1 MKDGG
6 SMRQNWFD
14 DFRNGAIATLPLT
27 VAVAPIGMI
36 FGVGAAAKGLSV
48 AEAGLMS
55 ALVFAGGSQFVAL
68 DLWRHPVPWL
78 ALGLAA
84 LVVNIRHVLLSMSLG
99 GKLQAFPVWLRY
111 VAMLMLADEVWAM
124 AEKRALVAP
133 LTPAWYAGIA
143 IPFYVTWL
151 LATLAGAWLG
161 SAIGDPR
168 ALGLDFAFTAVF
180 IVLVVGFWKGRE
192 TGIVLAVSGLAAV
205 AVHTLVPGAWYIA
218 AGAAAGIAAATLQE
232 IFWPEEAAE

>member
-1 MKDGG
+1 
-6 SMRQNWFD
+6 MRQNWFD
-14 DFRNGAIATLPLT
+14 DFRGGALATLPLT
-27 VAVAPIGMI
+27 IAVAPIGMI

-68 DLWRHPVPWL
+68 DLWRSPVPWL

-84 LVVNIRHVLLSMSLG
+84 LLVNIRHVLLSMSLG
-99 GKLQAFPVWLRY
+99 GKLQAFPFSLRY
-111 VAMLMLADEVWAM
+111 LSMLLLADEVWAM
-124 AEKRALVAP
+124 AEKRAMAAT

-143 IPFYVTWL
+143 LPFYIVWL
-151 LATLAGAWLG
+151 LATLAGALAG

-192 TGIVLAVSGLAAV
+192 TGLILIASGAAAI
-205 AVHTLVPGAWYIA
+205 AVHQLVPGAWYIA
-218 AGAAAGIAAATLQE
+218 AGAAAGIAAATIQE
-232 IFWPEEAAE
+232 FLWPEVEAP

>member
-1 MKDGG
+1 
-6 SMRQNWFD
+6 MRQTWFD
-14 DFRNGAIATLPLT
+14 DFRGGALATLPLT

-48 AEAGLMS
+48 AEAVLMS
-55 ALVFAGGSQFVAL
+55 GLVFAGGSQFVAL
-68 DLWRHPVPWL
+68 DLWSSPAPWF

-84 LVVNIRHVLLSMSLG
+84 LLVNIRHVLLSMSLG

-111 VAMLMLADEVWAM
+111 VSMLLLADEVWAM
-124 AEKRALVAP
+124 AEKRAMAAT

-143 IPFYVTWL
+143 IPFYIVWL
-151 LATLAGAWLG
+151 LATLAGALAG
-161 SAIGDPR
+161 TAIGDPR

-192 TGIVLAVSGLAAV
+192 TGVILASSGFAAI
-205 AVHTLVPGAWYIA
+205 AVHALVPGAWYIA
-218 AGAAAGIAAATLQE
+218 AGATAGIIAAAIQE
-232 IFWPEEAAE
+232 FFWSEELPA

>member
-1 MKDGG
+1 
-6 SMRQNWFD
+6 MRQTWFD
-14 DFRNGAIATLPLT
+14 DFRGGALATLPLT
-27 VAVAPIGMI
+27 IAVAPIGMI

-68 DLWRHPVPWL
+68 DLWRQPAPWL

-84 LVVNIRHVLLSMSLG
+84 LLVNIRHVLLSMSLG
-99 GKLQAFPVWLRY
+99 GKLEAFPVWLRY
-111 VAMLMLADEVWAM
+111 LAMLMLADEVWAM
-124 AEKRALVAP
+124 AEKRAMAAT

-143 IPFYVTWL
+143 LPFYVTWV
-151 LATLAGAWLG
+151 LASLAGVAAG

-180 IVLVVGFWKGRE
+180 IVLVTGFWKGRE
-192 TGIVLAVSGLAAV
+192 TGLILAASGLASILT
-205 AVHTLVPGAWYIA
+205 HHFVPGAWYIA
-218 AGAAAGIAAATLQE
+218 AGAAAGIAAAAAQE
-232 IFWPEEAAE
+232 FLWPEEQAS

>member
-1 MKDGG
+1 
-6 SMRQNWFD
+6 MRQTWFD
-14 DFRNGAIATLPLT
+14 DFRGGALATLPLT
-27 VAVAPIGMI
+27 IAVAPIGMI

-48 AEAGLMS
+48 AEATMMS

-68 DLWRHPVPWL
+68 DLWRHPAPWL

-84 LVVNIRHVLLSMSLG
+84 LLVNIRHVLLSMSLG

-111 VAMLMLADEVWAM
+111 LAMLMLADEVWAM
-124 AEKRALVAP
+124 AEKRAMTAT

-143 IPFYVTWL
+143 LPFYVTWL
-151 LATLAGAWLG
+151 LATLAGVLAG

-180 IVLVVGFWKGRE
+180 IVLVTGFWKGRE
-192 TGIVLAVSGLAAV
+192 TGLILAASGLAAIL
-205 AVHTLVPGAWYIA
+205 VHHIVPGAWYIA
-218 AGAAAGIAAATLQE
+218 AGAVAGIAAAAAQE
-232 IFWPEEAAE
+232 FLWPEEQAA